1 MNLNV
6 LQATKQTPS
15 LKEDLYFQ
23 GLKICIY
30 TEDTIAKENLKQRD
44 RASCHLNA
52 SLFRAAFQNLFIV
65 CKYEG

>member
-1 MNLNV
+1 MNSNV

-23 GLKICIY
+23 GLNICIY
-30 TEDTIAKENLKQRD
+30 TDDTIAKENLKQRD

-52 SLFRAAFQNLFIV
+52 ILFRGAFQNSDIV
-65 CKYEG
+65 CKYKG